1 MKGVYFVVPSQQDGV
16 DYNVTTA
23 ELMFERAP
31 QQVCVQINIT
41 NDDLEEQNESFL
53 VVLNTIVTNQTVSLN
68 PQVTIVTITGES

>member
-1 MKGVYFVVPSQQDGV
+1 M
-16 DYNVTTA
+16 DYDVTTA
-23 ELMFERAP
+23 ELIFERAQ

-53 VVLNTIVTNQTVSLN
+53 VVLNTTVTNQTVSLN